1 MILIPKAKKKNL
13 LDWSLR
19 AALTHKLTVS
29 SKQGNA
35 YDCEAYYYHG
45 NESPPNPQPIPKDT
59 LPQSEI
65 DPNPSEEKVEEKKK
79 RKRELDNNPII
90 NQDPSALLFAYDNAG
105 RPRHD
110 ESCTDDFLLQ
120 RGVTPKKQ
128 WDIPADFQRPDRGSG
143 GGRGR
148 SPNSR
153 NRSPQQ
159 KQQPQQNEN
168 PETTP

>member
-1 MILIPKAKKKNL
+1 MILFPRPKKKKKKIP
-13 LDWSLR
+13 
-19 AALTHKLTVS
+19 ALSPKLTVS

-35 YDCEAYYYHG
+35 YDCEAYFYPG
-45 NESPPNPQPIPKDT
+45 NDSPPDPQPIPKGT
-59 LPQSEI
+59 FPQSES

-79 RKRELDNNPII
+79 REFDINPII

-110 ESCTDDFLLQ
+110 ESCTDDFLLR

-128 WDIPADFQRPDRGSG
+128 WDVPPGFQRPDRGRGGGG

-148 SPNSR
+148 SPNR
-153 NRSPQQ
+153 NPQQ
-159 KQQPQQNEN
+159 KEQQQQNET
-168 PETTP
+168 PEMTP